1 MLKLPTDPQYQS
13 SSSWCIANI
22 IIRASVEVGVV
33 GVVAEVVLEVVLVVV
48 GANVAG
54 TTGAR
59 SQQCHRG
66 GSIQRCANLS
76 SILNPSESSMLL
88 PRALDL
94 GLCQGL
100 VDLDRT
106 RINAIID
113 VAWKQDRAALFLI
126 IGQNLNP

>member
-59 SQQCHRG
+59 SQQLPPWWLDSAMRQPIFNLK
-66 GSIQRCANLS
+66 SI
-76 SILNPSESSMLL
+76 
-88 PRALDL
+88 
-94 GLCQGL
+94 
-100 VDLDRT
+100 
-106 RINAIID
+106 
-113 VAWKQDRAALFLI
+113 
-126 IGQNLNP
+126 